1 MPMVPCYVPLQFIP
15 LDFFSENVTP
25 LLWTPFWK
33 LLCKSKSCR
42 LQRESVTK
50 ARQAQIPPHRH
61 FFWLRFSALKQSLIK
76 DRKTRG
82 KLLSRCAFLC
92 RWCAAKE
99 NQKRL
104 NYKNDQQSQTG
115 WEIVRSDGSCSL
127 QNNGTAWHVGKD
139 EATSDGWQ
147 RLFEICWDWLIHAIM
162 FEAFEEVTI
171 THPFSG
177 QSKPAGEPMLLTFLG
192 KWTGNI
198 PCQSAPWQ
206 PLKCFKEWH
215 EFNAMLMSVLQ
226 WEAVLILYEWS
237 LLGKTDLPWCLLLP
251 QVCGHGLWIFAVS
264 VTFCNCF
271 LR

>member
-1 MPMVPCYVPLQFIP
+1 MLPLYVGHL
-15 LDFFSENVTP
+15 
-25 LLWTPFWK
+25 FWK

-50 ARQAQIPPHRH
+50 ARQTQIPPLRQ

-76 DRKTRG
+76 DTKTWG

-115 WEIVRSDGSCSL
+115 WEIVHSDGSGSL

-147 RLFEICWDWLIHAIM
+147 RLFEVCWDWVIHVIM
-162 FEAFEEVTI
+162 FEAFEEMI
-171 THPFSG
+171 TCPFSG
-177 QSKPAGEPMLLTFLG
+177 QAQTCRATHAAHFPGQM
-192 KWTGNI
+192 
-198 PCQSAPWQ
+198 
-206 PLKCFKEWH
+206 
-215 EFNAMLMSVLQ
+215 
-226 WEAVLILYEWS
+226 
-237 LLGKTDLPWCLLLP
+237 D
-251 QVCGHGLWIFAVS
+251 
-264 VTFCNCF
+264 
-271 LR
+271 R